1 MKKLKLLGVL
11 GVSALMMIGAAATAG
26 TSVDKMI
33 DPFVGE
39 HQGKFYS
46 EYLTK
51 NDLIK
56 AGSACNLE
64 IAREGMVL
72 LKNKDNMLPLTD
84 VHKVSIF
91 GKNSKNKSGSE
102 KWLRG
107 GGGSGQGR
115 VNGETP
121 VDIHQ
126 SLEKVGWEINP
137 TLKNFYDD
145 DNASGKGREG
155 TTRYDG
161 ICDLAVGET
170 PVASYTD
177 AVKSSFDEYNDAAV
191 VVIVRSGSEGT
202 DLKAMDARDTKS
214 SAPSDKHFL
223 QLSDNEIDML
233 EMVKEKFDKIIIL
246 INSGNA
252 FQCDAFEDDKIGAVL
267 WMGTPGA
274 VGAQAIGEILTGAVN
289 PSGHTVDTWTRDHT
303 KNPTFQNFADNSQ
316 TFTDES
322 GELYR
327 DSNGEPIPNHTMI
340 NADGTPTS
348 TCTQARWVDEE
359 HKVPN
364 RGLNGCYCAAY
375 DNYEEGIYVD
385 YRYYET
391 RYADMAKTDKAA
403 ADTWYNGEEGV
414 IYPFGY
420 GLSYT
425 TFSQEITAFE
435 PGEGSILTGAKKTVS
450 LDVKVTNTGSVAG
463 KDVVQV
469 YWRAPYTA
477 GGIEKA
483 DHVLCAFG
491 KTKMLEPGE
500 SDTVTCSFYLQDVAD
515 YDYSDAN
522 GNGFMGYELDE
533 GEYEVAIMKN
543 AHEQIAAKKLNVKKG
558 GIQYKYD
565 RYTGTE
571 VKNQFSDKTSF
582 QCSLPMENSIG
593 FDHMS
598 RSNFETTFPK
608 HPTIEER
615 TLPAN
620 SRAEEYL
627 THSFIMADLDVLHNG
642 YVSEEAYKTK
652 EDIEALGWTQQE
664 EALDKGERIQA
675 KDMFGVAFD
684 DTEKWD
690 EFLNEFTYA
699 ELRKFVEDGAFHN
712 PRLDAIGKSQTT
724 DSDGPNQ
731 FEIIWWCGEPTVAAT
746 FNLELATE
754 QGKIIGCESFFQ
766 TGTCGWLG
774 NAVNMHRSPF
784 GGRNFEYYAADPFLM
799 GRFAGRVVD
808 GASKK
813 GVYCYF
819 KHVAVNDQEKNR
831 EGTMTFVDE
840 QALRQ
845 LYLRPFQMVV
855 QEGHSRGIM
864 SSYNRLGMM
873 ETGGNYNLLTNVLR
887 KEWGFKGAVMSDMD
901 HKNNS
906 SFDGTK
912 YENINWRC
920 LSGCNA
926 QLDNS
931 SYGDK
936 IECKW
941 DDDEMMAYFTYEGEK
956 VYSYSWYYAVRS
968 CAKEILYAGIN
979 CAATMGNTSFL
990 GEEVHGVSKASAT
1003 KININEAAEISFE
1016 LADDAKYGKGDAEQA
1031 VTSATD
1037 YKIDI
1042 QQVDHALPAGME
1054 ATEDGKLV
1062 GTPTKRGVYPILVWA
1077 TITLA
1082 DGTEK
1087 EVAEV
1092 FDIEVYDPNYEAAEE
1107 APAPT
1112 PEVEGLPLAAIIGI
1126 SVGGGVLVLAG
1137 GFALVWFLVIKKGKK
1152 EAKAE

>member
-1 MKKLKLLGVL
+1 M
-11 GVSALMMIGAAATAG
+11 
-26 TSVDKMI
+26 
-33 DPFVGE
+33 
-39 HQGKFYS
+39 
-46 EYLTK
+46 
-51 NDLIK
+51 
-56 AGSACNLE
+56 
-64 IAREGMVL
+64 
-72 LKNKDNMLPLTD
+72 
-84 VHKVSIF
+84 
-91 GKNSKNKSGSE
+91 
-102 KWLRG
+102 
-107 GGGSGQGR
+107 
-115 VNGETP
+115 
-121 VDIHQ
+121 
-126 SLEKVGWEINP
+126 
-137 TLKNFYDD
+137 
-145 DNASGKGREG
+145 
-155 TTRYDG
+155 
-161 ICDLAVGET
+161 
-170 PVASYTD
+170 
-177 AVKSSFDEYNDAAV
+177 
-191 VVIVRSGSEGT
+191 
-202 DLKAMDARDTKS
+202 
-214 SAPSDKHFL
+214 
-223 QLSDNEIDML
+223 
-233 EMVKEKFDKIIIL
+233 
-246 INSGNA
+246 
-252 FQCDAFEDDKIGAVL
+252 
-267 WMGTPGA
+267 
-274 VGAQAIGEILTGAVN
+274 
-289 PSGHTVDTWTRDHT
+289 
-303 KNPTFQNFADNSQ
+303 
-316 TFTDES
+316 
-322 GELYR
+322 
-327 DSNGEPIPNHTMI
+327 
-340 NADGTPTS
+340 
-348 TCTQARWVDEE
+348 
-359 HKVPN
+359 
-364 RGLNGCYCAAY
+364 
-375 DNYEEGIYVD
+375 
-385 YRYYET
+385 
-391 RYADMAKTDKAA
+391 
-403 ADTWYNGEEGV
+403 
-414 IYPFGY
+414 
-420 GLSYT
+420 
-425 TFSQEITAFE
+425 
-435 PGEGSILTGAKKTVS
+435 
-450 LDVKVTNTGSVAG
+450 DVKVTNTGSVAG

-491 KTKMLEPGE
+491 KTKMLQPGE

-712 PRLDAIGKSQTT
+712 PKLDAIGKSQTT

-819 KHVAVNDQEKNR
+819 KHFAVNDQEKNR

-845 LYLRPFQMVV
+845 LYLRPFQMVI

-873 ETGGNYNLLTNVLR
+873 ETAANYNLFTNVLR
-887 KEWGFKGAVMSDMD
+887 KEWGFQGAVMSDMD

-941 DDDEMMAYFTYEGEK
+941 DDDEMMAYFNYEGEK
-956 VYSYSWYYAVRS
+956 VYSYSWYYAVRT

-1037 YKIDI
+1037 YKIDL

>member
-11 GVSALMMIGAAATAG
+11 GVSALMMIGAAATSA
-26 TSVDKMI
+26 TSADRMI
-33 DPFVGE
+33 DQYVGA

-51 NDLIK
+51 NDLIA

-72 LKNKDNMLPLTD
+72 LKNKDGMLPLKD

-91 GKNSKNKSGSE
+91 GKNSKSD

-107 GGGSGQGR
+107 GGGSGSGR
-115 VNGETP
+115 INGETG
-121 VDIHQ
+121 VDIEQ
-126 SLEKVGWEINP
+126 SLTKVGMEINP
-137 TLKNFYDD
+137 TLKSFY
-145 DNASGKGREG
+145 SGSSSGSGREG

-177 AVKSSFDEYNDAAV
+177 SVKASFDEYNDAAF

-202 DLKAMDARDTKS
+202 DLKAMDARDTKN

-223 QLSDNEIDML
+223 ELSENELDML

-246 INSGNA
+246 LNSGNA
-252 FQCDAFEDDKIGAVL
+252 FQCDAFENDDKIGAVL

-274 VGAQAIGEILTGAVN
+274 VGAQAIGEIVTGAVN
-289 PSGHTVDTWTRDHT
+289 PSGHTVDTWTRDHK
-303 KNPTFQNFADNSQ
+303 KNPTYQNFADNSQ

-322 GELYR
+322 GKLYR

-364 RGLNGCYCAAY
+364 RGLNGCYAAAY
-375 DNYEEGIYVD
+375 NNYEEGIYVD

-391 RYADMAKTDKAA
+391 RYADMAATDKAA
-403 ADTWYNGEEGV
+403 ADTWYAGEEGV

-425 TFSQEITAFE
+425 TFSQEITSFD
-435 PGEGSILTGAKKTVS
+435 PTEGTVLTGNKKLVNME
-450 LDVKVTNTGSVAG
+450 VKVTNTGDVAG

-469 YWRAPYTA
+469 YWKAPYTK

-483 DHVLCAFG
+483 DHVLCAYG
-491 KTKMLEPGE
+491 KSKMLEPGE
-500 SDTVTCSFYLQDVAD
+500 SDTVKVSFNIQDVAD
-515 YDYSDAN
+515 YDYTDAN
-522 GNGFMGYELDE
+522 HNDFKGYELDE
-533 GEYEVAIMKN
+533 GEYEVLLMKN
-543 AHEQIAAKKLNVKKG
+543 AHETIASKKLNVKKG

-571 VKNQFSDKTSF
+571 VKNQFSDNTSF
-582 QCSLPMENSIG
+582 QCSLPMENTIG

-598 RSNFETTFPK
+598 RSDFAATFPK
-608 HPTIEER
+608 HPTMEER
-615 TLPAN
+615 TLKDG
-620 SRAEEYL
+620 SRAEEFL
-627 THSFIMADLDVLHNG
+627 THSFVVADLDVLHNG

-652 EDIEALGWTQQE
+652 EDIEALGWKQE
-664 EALDKGERIQA
+664 VDSLPKSDRIQISE
-675 KDMFGVAFD
+675 MFGVDFND
-684 DTEKWD
+684 PKWD
-690 EFLNEFTYA
+690 EFLDEFTYA

-712 PRLDAIGKSQTT
+712 PSMSAIGKSNTT

-746 FNLELATE
+746 FNLALAEE

-774 NAVNMHRSPF
+774 CAVNTHRSPF

-799 GRFAGRVVD
+799 GRMAGKVVD

-819 KHVAVNDQEKNR
+819 KHFCVNDQEKNR

-845 LYLRPFQMVV
+845 IYLRSFQMVI

-873 ETGGNYNLLTNVLR
+873 ETAANYNLLTNVLR
-887 KEWGFKGAVMSDMD
+887 KEWGFQGAVMSDMD

-920 LSGCNA
+920 LSGNNA

-941 DDDEMMAYFTYEGEK
+941 DDDEMMAYFTYNGEK
-956 VYSYSWYYAVRS
+956 HYSYSWYYAVRT
-968 CAKEILYAGIN
+968 CAKEILFAAAN
-979 CAATMGNTSFL
+979 CAVVKNNVL
-990 GEEVHGVSKASAT
+990 GQEVHGVMKAST
-1003 KININEAAEISFE
+1003 NKININEAAEITFD
-1016 LADDAKYGKGDAEQA
+1016 LADGAKFGKGDAEQA
-1031 VTSATD
+1031 VTS
-1037 YKIDI
+1037 IDEI
-1042 QQVDHALPAGME
+1042 SVDLEQVNHQLPAGMT
-1054 ATEDGKLV
+1054 AEDGKIS
-1062 GTPTKRGVYPILVWA
+1062 GTPTKRGVYPVLVWA
-1077 TITLA
+1077 KITLA

-1087 EVAEV
+1087 EVGEV
-1092 FDIEVYDPNYEAAEE
+1092 FDIEVYDANYDLAETGE
-1107 APAPT
+1107 SGNNGAET
-1112 PEVEGLPLAAIIGI
+1112 GLPLGAIIGI
-1126 SVGGGVLVLAG
+1126 AAGGSVLVLAAI
-1137 GFALVWFLVIKKGKK
+1137 FCIVWFLVIKKGKK
-1152 EAKAE
+1152 PEAKAE

>member
-72 LKNKDNMLPLTD
+72 LKNKDNMLPLSD

-91 GKNSKNKSGSE
+91 GKNSKSD

-107 GGGSGQGR
+107 GGGSGAGR
-115 VNGETP
+115 VNGETS
-121 VDIHQ
+121 VDIKQ
-126 SLEKVGWEINP
+126 SLQAVGWECNP
-137 TLKNFYDD
+137 TLESFYSSSS
-145 DNASGKGREG
+145 SGGGREG

-161 ICDLAVGET
+161 VCDLAVGET

-202 DLKAMDARDTKS
+202 DLKAMDARDTKN
-214 SAPSDKHFL
+214 SAPTDKHFL
-223 QLSDNEIDML
+223 QLSENEEDML

-252 FQCDAFEDDKIGAVL
+252 FQCDAFENDDKIGAVL

-316 TFTDES
+316 TFTDEN
-322 GELYR
+322 GNLYR

-582 QCSLPMENSIG
+582 QCSLPMEKSIG

-615 TLPAN
+615 TLPAD

-652 EDIEALGWTQQE
+652 EDIEALGWTQE
-664 EALDKGERIQA
+664 KEALDKGERIQA
-675 KDMFGVAFD
+675 QDMFGVAFD

-774 NAVNMHRSPF
+774 NAVNLHRSPF

-819 KHVAVNDQEKNR
+819 KHFAVNDQEKNR

-845 LYLRPFQMVV
+845 LYLRPFQMVI

-990 GEEVHGVSKASAT
+990 GEEVHGVSKASVT

-1037 YKIDI
+1037 YKIDL

-1092 FDIEVYDPNYEAAEE
+1092 FDIEVYDPAYETAEDT
-1107 APAPT
+1107 PAPT

>member
-46 EYLTK
+46 EYTTK
-51 NDLIK
+51 DELVK

-72 LKNKDNMLPLTD
+72 LKNKDNMLPLEN

-91 GKNSKNKSGSE
+91 GKNSKTNNGSGTQGE

-107 GGGSGQGR
+107 GGGSGVGN
-115 VNGETP
+115 VNSETP
-121 VDIHQ
+121 CDIHQ
-126 SLEKVGWEINP
+126 SLEKVGWQINP
-137 TLKNFYDD
+137 TLKAFYQD
-145 DNASGKGREG
+145 DNKSGSGREG

-170 PVASYTD
+170 AIEKYTD
-177 AVKSSFDEYNDAAV
+177 DVKSSFDEYNDAAV

-202 DLKAMDARDTKS
+202 DLKAMDARDTKNS
-214 SAPSDKHFL
+214 EPTDKHFL
-223 QLSDNEIDML
+223 QLSKNEEDML
-233 EMVKEKFDKIIIL
+233 AMVKQKFNKIIIL

-252 FQCDAFEDDKIGAVL
+252 FQCDAFEDDAIGAVL

-303 KNPTFQNFADNSQ
+303 KNPTYQNFGDNSQ
-316 TFTDES
+316 TFVDEA

-327 DSNGEPIPNHTMI
+327 DSKGEPIPNHTMI

-348 TCTQARWVDEE
+348 TCTEASWVDEE
-359 HKVPN
+359 HYVPN

-391 RYADMAKTDKAA
+391 RYADMAKENKAA
-403 ADTWYNGEEGV
+403 ADTWYAGQEGV

-425 TFSQEITAFE
+425 TFTQKIVNFE
-435 PGEGSILTGAKKTVS
+435 PGEGTVLNGSKKTVKM
-450 LDVKVTNTGSVAG
+450 DVEVTNTGNRAG

-469 YWRAPYTA
+469 YWKAPYTK

-491 KTKMLEPGE
+491 KTKMLEPGQT
-500 SDTVTCSFYLQDVAD
+500 DTVTVSFYIQDVAD
-515 YDYSDAN
+515 YDYNDAN
-522 GNGFMGYELDE
+522 KNGFCGYELDE
-533 GEYEVAIMKN
+533 GDYEVCIMKN
-543 AHEQIAAKKLNVKKG
+543 AHELIESKALKVKKG
-558 GIQYKYD
+558 GIKYQND

-571 VKNQFSDKTSF
+571 VKNQFSDRNSF
-582 QCSLPMENSIG
+582 QCSLPMNDSIG

-608 HPTIEER
+608 HPDLKER
-615 TLPAN
+615 TLPEG
-620 SRAEEYL
+620 SRTETFR
-627 THSFIMADLDVLHNG
+627 THSFVMADLDVLHNG
-642 YVSEEAYKTK
+642 YVSDEAYKTK
-652 EDIEALGWTQQE
+652 EDIEKLKWEQQVE
-664 EALDKGERIQA
+664 DLPSDSRMQLSE
-675 KDMFGVAFD
+675 MFGVDFND
-684 DTEKWD
+684 PKWD
-690 EFLNEFTYA
+690 KFLNEFTYK
-699 ELRKFVEDGAFHN
+699 ELRKFVEDGCFHN
-712 PRLDAIGKSQTT
+712 PSMSAIGKSSTT

-731 FEIIWWCGEPTVAAT
+731 FEIIWWCGSLTTAAT
-746 FNLELATE
+746 FNLDLATE

-766 TGTCGWLG
+766 RGTCGWLG
-774 NAVNMHRSPF
+774 SAVNMHRSPF

-799 GRFAGRVVD
+799 GRVAGRVID

-819 KHVAVNDQEKNR
+819 KHFAVNDQEKNR

-845 LYLRPFQMVV
+845 LYLKPFQMVV

-873 ETGGNYNLLTNVLR
+873 ETAANYNLLTNVLR
-887 KEWGFKGAVMSDMD
+887 KEWGFQGAVMSDMD
-901 HKNNS
+901 HKNNK
-906 SFDGTK
+906 SFDGAK
-912 YENINWRC
+912 YENINNRC
-920 LSGCNA
+920 LAGNNA
-926 QLDNS
+926 QLDNQGNT
-931 SYGDK
+931 YGDR

-941 DDDEMMAYFTYEGEK
+941 DDTEMMAYFEHEGEK
-956 VYSYSWYYAVRS
+956 VYSYSWYYAVRT
-968 CAKEILYAGIN
+968 CAKEILFAAAN
-979 CAATMGNTSFL
+979 CAVVKNNVL
-990 GEEVHGVSKASAT
+990 GQEVHGVLKASNT
-1003 KININEAAEISFE
+1003 KININEASEISFS
-1016 LADDAKYGKGDAEQA
+1016 LAEGAKFGKGDDAKA
-1031 VTSATD
+1031 VTEAKD
-1037 YKIDI
+1037 FKIDVE
-1042 QQVDHALPAGME
+1042 QVNHQLPAGMSVNE
-1054 ATEDGKLV
+1054 EGNKIV
-1062 GTPTKRGVYPILVWA
+1062 GTPTKRGVYPVLVWA
-1077 TITLA
+1077 TITV

-1092 FDIEVYDPNYEAAEE
+1092 FDIEVFDATYDVHVDEPEA
-1107 APAPT
+1107 
-1112 PEVEGLPLAAIIGI
+1112 EGLPLAAIIGI
-1126 SVGGGVLVLAG
+1126 SVGGGVLILAG

-1152 EAKAE
+1152 AKAE

>member
-1 MKKLKLLGVL
+1 
-11 GVSALMMIGAAATAG
+11 
-26 TSVDKMI
+26 
-33 DPFVGE
+33 
-39 HQGKFYS
+39 
-46 EYLTK
+46 
-51 NDLIK
+51 
-56 AGSACNLE
+56 
-64 IAREGMVL
+64 
-72 LKNKDNMLPLTD
+72 
-84 VHKVSIF
+84 
-91 GKNSKNKSGSE
+91 
-102 KWLRG
+102 
-107 GGGSGQGR
+107 
-115 VNGETP
+115 
-121 VDIHQ
+121 
-126 SLEKVGWEINP
+126 
-137 TLKNFYDD
+137 
-145 DNASGKGREG
+145 
-155 TTRYDG
+155 
-161 ICDLAVGET
+161 
-170 PVASYTD
+170 
-177 AVKSSFDEYNDAAV
+177 
-191 VVIVRSGSEGT
+191 
-202 DLKAMDARDTKS
+202 MDARDTKS

-403 ADTWYNGEEGV
+403 ADTWYNGDEGV

-598 RSNFETTFPK
+598 RTNFETTFPK

-627 THSFIMADLDVLHNG
+627 THSFVMADLDVLHNG

-712 PRLDAIGKSQTT
+712 PKLDAIGKSQTT

-819 KHVAVNDQEKNR
+819 KHFAVNDQEKNR

-845 LYLRPFQMVV
+845 LYLRPFQMVI

-941 DDDEMMAYFTYEGEK
+941 DDDEMMAYFNYEGEK
-956 VYSYSWYYAVRS
+956 VYSYSWYYAVRT

-1037 YKIDI
+1037 YKIDL